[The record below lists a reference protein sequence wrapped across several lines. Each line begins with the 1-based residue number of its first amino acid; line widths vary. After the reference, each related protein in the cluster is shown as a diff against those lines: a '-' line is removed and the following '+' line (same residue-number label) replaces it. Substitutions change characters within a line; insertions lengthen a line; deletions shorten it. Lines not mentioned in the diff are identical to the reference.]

1 MPPHERDNRMR
12 ETVDARRLACPQ
24 PVVLTKKALE
34 KADEVTVIVDNETA
48 RQNVSRLAA
57 SQGYGVTG
65 EERDEGIYLHL
76 TRELSKREEAPGT
89 PVSGSTLVLITSNVL
104 GRGDDELGDVLMRSF
119 LHTLGEREPP
129 PGKVVLLNS
138 GVKLVTSG
146 SEVLDDLRLLEGRGT
161 EVLAC
166 GTCLGYYKL
175 KEAVEVGQVSNM
187 YDITSALF
195 EAGKV
200 ISL

>member
-1 MPPHERDNRMR
+1 MR

-57 SQGYGVTG
+57 SQGYGVSV

-76 TRELSKREEAPGT
+76 TRQSNKPEESTRT

-104 GRGDDELGDVLMRSF
+104 GRGDDELGGVLMRSF

-129 PGKVVLLNS
+129 PTKVILLNS

-166 GTCLGYYKL
+166 GTCLGYYRL

>member
-1 MPPHERDNRMR
+1 MR

-48 RQNVSRLAA
+48 KQNVSRLAA
-57 SQGYGVTG
+57 SQGYGVSV
-65 EERDEGIYLHL
+65 EERDEGVYLHL
-76 TRELSKREEAPGT
+76 TRESSKPEESPRT
-89 PVSGSTLVLITSNVL
+89 PVSGSDLVLITSNVL
-104 GRGDDELGDVLMRSF
+104 GHGDDELGGVLMRSF

-138 GVKLVTSG
+138 GVRLVTSG

-166 GTCLGYYKL
+166 GTCLEYYKL